1 MRVEWLETETHMEN
15 NETTPETA
23 TETPDAPVTPEPAP
37 PAEAQAPTDPSV
49 IGRMTPEEHNGM
61 MKIRAES
68 QQLLAKV
75 GEHELLKL
83 RIMARVEELD
93 EQGQGLIAGVTKRLG
108 LDPGT
113 QWHGMQDGTIRL
125 VNRPAAPQT
134 PPGGA
139 DASS

>member
-1 MRVEWLETETHMEN
+1 MEN
-15 NETTPETA
+15 NETTTPET
-23 TETPDAPVTPEPAP
+23 TPETPDAAATPEAP

-108 LDPGT
+108 LEAGT

-125 VNRPAAPQT
+125 VNRPAAAQT
-134 PPGGA
+134 QQGGA